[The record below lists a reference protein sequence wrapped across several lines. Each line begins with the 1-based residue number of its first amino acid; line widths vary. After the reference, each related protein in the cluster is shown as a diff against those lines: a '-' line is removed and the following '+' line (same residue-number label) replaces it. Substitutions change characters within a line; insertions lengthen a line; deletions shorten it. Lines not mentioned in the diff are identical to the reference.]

1 MSDLKYWGLLGIHVL
16 FIAVIYA
23 LSYGGI
29 SQFSVENWVMIF
41 TALMLML
48 GTVTSLYLGEEVSP
62 KIFRNAFILMA
73 IESLA
78 LPLLFLWPYLVS
90 STLKVVANSIG
101 SPEGLVQKWIAS
113 YEYCL
118 LSGLSGLAM
127 MGLSRWYPFKKQPW
141 QRWVMPLLFWAI
153 FLGILWVRLY
163 YFVPNGKKYT
173 NDEMSAIEIRRYMYS
188 FSYWVPALFITS
200 GIMLAIRGMLSTSVQ
215 WLYWKE
221 WREQRWT
228 LLGCMLLFLLPR
240 FYEVLPYL
248 LLFYLVFAGTR
259 FLGADSGRRT
269 FPYLMTRPFNR
280 NHVFGIRIS
289 LGLFMVLL
297 FVSLCVY
304 AVDLGGSWGRLNGFL
319 ISIGLLTL
327 GVILYFLSA
336 LSSILFMDRIKSLIL
351 SAICVA
357 IGAILLSLEF
367 LPGFSISNCY
377 NVYSVNI
384 IHFIYGVAFLFSSI
398 LITVSVLYLLF
409 TWRVYMK
416 WVFHRCSLVVLAMG
430 FCFML
435 ISLFLLF
442 GDTTQEYFLAP
453 SFPLYGLSSKY
464 INVYAGKMYYYQTNI
479 STPNNMD
486 MNVYTGRLI
495 YKTPVYEVQKN
506 AQGKIEYIPFF
517 FGGMK
522 GESLPDIDHCF
533 LVKDQAYIGISE
545 PTGLRISRFNLAHS
559 NPTSIRILGINSDG
573 SPEKQTGFYTTFRV
587 LEPVKEK
594 EVVVNITATAKSQNN
609 IGPNLVDSGI
619 TVLEKTESV
628 LNTYKEWKAS
638 SAVTTWSADSQGFLI
653 NDVQRLLRQDCV
665 FLTMPDLDV
674 FYQVKGSST
683 QLPIYEVIQINN
695 KYFVGHTKHVKGFMN
710 QIEPWNI
717 FSLSTG
723 NKPALIAKLPLDIAS
738 IVSDPRGY
746 LYIGRDSYMF
756 SVIDIRDIS
765 NIKTIA
771 NIPYPWYQRGIPEIY
786 DNMIYYDSQ
795 RKAVIVCWSNSV
807 QVIDVKNPEK
817 PVVKGGPVN
826 IRKNGD
832 FYEYET
838 LIDSANGCF
847 YRIMGELIQRVD
859 YKAILNKNRG

>member
-1 MSDLKYWGLLGIHVL
+1 MSDLKHWVLLGIHVL

-23 LSYGGI
+23 LSYLGI

-78 LPLLFLWPYLVS
+78 LPFVFLLPYLVS
-90 STLKVVANSIG
+90 STLNVVANSIG
-101 SPEGLVQKWIAS
+101 SPEGLVQKGIIS

-163 YFVPNGKKYT
+163 CFIPSGESYLISVP
-173 NDEMSAIEIRRYMYS
+173 EIQRYMYS
-188 FSYWVPALFITS
+188 FSYWIPALFITS

-248 LLFYLVFAGTR
+248 FLFYLVFAGTR

-280 NHVFGIRIS
+280 SQVFGIRIF
-289 LGLFMVLL
+289 LGLFLVLL
-297 FVSLCVY
+297 FVSLCAY
-304 AVDLGGSWGRLNGFL
+304 AVDITGSWERLNGVL

-351 SAICVA
+351 SAICAA

-367 LPGFSISNCY
+367 LPGFSIFNCY

-384 IHFIYGVAFLFSSI
+384 IHLIYGISFLLSSI

-416 WVFHRCSLVVLAMG
+416 WVFHRYSLVVLAMG
-430 FCFML
+430 FCFM
-435 ISLFLLF
+435 IFSLFLLF
-442 GDTTQEYFLAP
+442 GDTTQEYFPAP
-453 SFPLYGLSSKY
+453 SYPIEDFPSKNIY
-464 INVYAGKMYYYQTNI
+464 IYAGKKYYCQTYINF
-479 STPNNMD
+479 PNNMGIKR
-486 MNVYTGRLI
+486 YTGGLI
-495 YKTPVYEVQKN
+495 YKTPVYEVREN
-506 AQGKIEYIPFF
+506 AQGKAECIPFF

-522 GESLPDIDHCF
+522 GESLPDIDYCF
-533 LVKDQAYIGISE
+533 LDKDRAYVGISE
-545 PTGLRISRFNLAHS
+545 AGGLRISRFNLAHS
-559 NPTSIRILGINSDG
+559 NPTSIRILGINPG
-573 SPEKQTGFYTTFRV
+573 ANAENQTGFYTTLRV

-594 EVVVNITATAKSQNN
+594 EIVVNITATAKSQNN
-609 IGPNLVDSGI
+609 IGLSMANSGI
-619 TVLEKTESV
+619 MMVEKTESA
-628 LNTYKEWKAS
+628 LNAYKEWNAS
-638 SAVTTWSADSQGFLI
+638 SVVTTWSADSQGFLI

-665 FLTMPDLDV
+665 FLAMPDLDI

-683 QLPIYEVIQINN
+683 QSPIYEVIQINN
-695 KYFVGHTKHVKGFMN
+695 KYFVGHTKHVEGFMN
-710 QIEPWNI
+710 LIEQWNI

-723 NKPALIAKLPLDIAS
+723 NKPDLIEKLPLDIES
-738 IVSDPRGY
+738 IVSDSRGY
-746 LYIGRDSYMF
+746 LYVVRDNYML
-756 SVIDIRDIS
+756 SVIDVRDIS

-771 NIPYPWYQRGIPEIY
+771 NIPYPWYQRGIPQIY
-786 DNMIYYDSQ
+786 DTMIYYDSG
-795 RKAVIVCWSNSV
+795 RKAIIVCWGSSV

-817 PVVKGGPVN
+817 PVVKGGPIN
-826 IRKNGD
+826 LRKNGCSD
-832 FYEYET
+832 KPQT
-838 LIDSANGCF
+838 LIDPVDGYF
-847 YRIMGELIQRVD
+847 YGILGQLIQKVD